1 MTTSNGIIH
10 AMRVSSEGKAED
22 LEKVST
28 YAEIPANNY
37 LWIHL
42 DRNEQDSADWLNSE
56 LQYLDDIVVEAL
68 LAEETRP
75 RILEYEKGVLLIL
88 RGVNL
93 NQDAKPEDMVSIR
106 LWIDEH
112 RIISV
117 RRRKLKA
124 VTDIRERLLQG
135 KGPKSPGELL
145 SQLVGR
151 LLERMEPIFSELDEE
166 LDDIEEEVMESPDS
180 KSRSEITAIRKQ
192 AIMFRR
198 YIAPQRDVLAAL
210 RSSDQV
216 WLEPLQKRYLQESL
230 DRIIRYI
237 EDIDTI
243 RERAQIIK
251 EELTSTLSDEMNRN
265 LYMLSVIAAIFLPL
279 GFLTG
284 LLGIN
289 VGGIPGAGNP
299 IAFAV
304 FCLFLAG
311 VVSFQILLFK
321 RLKWF

>member
-1 MTTSNGIIH
+1 M
-10 AMRVSSEGKAED
+10 
-22 LEKVST
+22 
-28 YAEIPANNY
+28 
-37 LWIHL
+37 
-42 DRNEQDSADWLNSE
+42 
-56 LQYLDDIVVEAL
+56 
-68 LAEETRP
+68 
-75 RILEYEKGVLLIL
+75 LLIL

-135 KGPKSPGELL
+135 KGPKSPGEL
-145 SQLVGR
+145 
-151 LLERMEPIFSELDEE
+151 LDEE